1 MLMATETHYT
11 ESGSSPP
18 SARQERRARFNRLFP
33 ARVEKLRQSLRVLE
47 NCSKSHCL
55 RNKQLT
61 DRAWYLIAKEFQY
74 VAKSFDVNVRFDF
87 PDFDLDL
94 EAATEE

>member
-1 MLMATETHYT
+1 
-11 ESGSSPP
+11 
-18 SARQERRARFNRLFP
+18 
-33 ARVEKLRQSLRVLE
+33 
-47 NCSKSHCL
+47 L